1 MDNPEGQ
8 VTYPIRNRTAG
19 LPTSSST
26 FLGVHCV
33 FIFVFIIKPYGT
45 INLIR
50 QIQIFLFILLVH
62 KTRIH
67 LYIKYGINNKIYIA
81 KGHMGIIEKIVTNLL
96 LFLFIVN
103 ETIPK
108 TLPIKHPISNPPQI
122 ASTNSCS
129 IIHIVTIKHIGAKI
143 ERILVT
149 NSGFIFI
156 TTS

>member
-50 QIQIFLFILLVH
+50 QIQSEQIVRASARTLA
-62 KTRIH
+62 RIS
-67 LYIKYGINNKIYIA
+67 Y
-81 KGHMGIIEKIVTNLL
+81 E
-96 LFLFIVN
+96 
-103 ETIPK
+103 
-108 TLPIKHPISNPPQI
+108 
-122 ASTNSCS
+122 
-129 IIHIVTIKHIGAKI
+129 
-143 ERILVT
+143 ILV
-149 NSGFIFI
+149 
-156 TTS
+156 

>member
-50 QIQIFLFILLVH
+50 QIQILASIYFRSYNKVLYQNSRYFSTTNKWHPSISAECHQILFLYSYFKSVLEYKPYIIFCFHYRFLYKAAPNPDIELVGYAILLFQ
-62 KTRIH
+62 
-67 LYIKYGINNKIYIA
+67 GA
-81 KGHMGIIEKIVTNLL
+81 SEPFEQS
-96 LFLFIVN
+96 LFSFFYFQSVL
-103 ETIPK
+103 
-108 TLPIKHPISNPPQI
+108 Q
-122 ASTNSCS
+122 
-129 IIHIVTIKHIGAKI
+129 
-143 ERILVT
+143 
-149 NSGFIFI
+149 
-156 TTS
+156 

>member
-50 QIQIFLFILLVH
+50 QIQIRAYFQTQQKPEIFARTQSPVCLGIHAFI
-62 KTRIH
+62 KCTWSW
-67 LYIKYGINNKIYIA
+67 
-81 KGHMGIIEKIVTNLL
+81 
-96 LFLFIVN
+96 FSN
-103 ETIPK
+103 EIC
-108 TLPIKHPISNPPQI
+108 L
-122 ASTNSCS
+122 
-129 IIHIVTIKHIGAKI
+129 
-143 ERILVT
+143 
-149 NSGFIFI
+149 
-156 TTS
+156 

>member
-50 QIQIFLFILLVH
+50 QIQILAS
-62 KTRIH
+62 
-67 LYIKYGINNKIYIA
+67 LYFRSYNKIFYHNNCYFST
-81 KGHMGIIEKIVTNLL
+81 K
-96 LFLFIVN
+96 
-103 ETIPK
+103 
-108 TLPIKHPISNPPQI
+108 KHPSISLPECHQIRFLYSYFKSVLEFEHNIIFCFHNHFLNKATPNP
-122 ASTNSCS
+122 
-129 IIHIVTIKHIGAKI
+129 GI
-143 ERILVT
+143 ELA
-149 NSGFIFI
+149 G
-156 TTS
+156 

>member
-50 QIQIFLFILLVH
+50 QIQISLPIVPRTSLTF
-62 KTRIH
+62 H
-67 LYIKYGINNKIYIA
+67 LYFCKDFEKGGLLIY
-81 KGHMGIIEKIVTNLL
+81 
-96 LFLFIVN
+96 
-103 ETIPK
+103 
-108 TLPIKHPISNPPQI
+108 SNPPEKLP
-122 ASTNSCS
+122 
-129 IIHIVTIKHIGAKI
+129 H
-143 ERILVT
+143 
-149 NSGFIFI
+149 F
-156 TTS
+156 

>member
-50 QIQIFLFILLVH
+50 QIQIYTSIIYILQYLPSFFLVVVLFFHQRNQVQLHQLIVVSSQDILL
-62 KTRIH
+62 TPYMR
-67 LYIKYGINNKIYIA
+67 NK
-81 KGHMGIIEKIVTNLL
+81 
-96 LFLFIVN
+96 
-103 ETIPK
+103 
-108 TLPIKHPISNPPQI
+108 
-122 ASTNSCS
+122 C
-129 IIHIVTIKHIGAKI
+129 
-143 ERILVT
+143 
-149 NSGFIFI
+149 
-156 TTS
+156 

>member
-50 QIQIFLFILLVH
+50 KIQIFCCFQSLR
-62 KTRIH
+62 KTGSFQYAYPCYFDGNSH
-67 LYIKYGINNKIYIA
+67 LCYYNIFFFFNR
-81 KGHMGIIEKIVTNLL
+81 
-96 LFLFIVN
+96 LFLF
-103 ETIPK
+103 
-108 TLPIKHPISNPPQI
+108 
-122 ASTNSCS
+122 S
-129 IIHIVTIKHIGAKI
+129 ILSFTFMKYSFQSLSVAAA
-143 ERILVT
+143 RFLAP
-149 NSGFIFI
+149 
-156 TTS
+156 

>member
-50 QIQIFLFILLVH
+50 QIQIHAYFQSLH
-62 KTRIH
+62 KT
-67 LYIKYGINNKIYIA
+67 GIY
-81 KGHMGIIEKIVTNLL
+81 
-96 LFLFIVN
+96 LFLYVT
-103 ETIPK
+103 TIPTTEAK
-108 TLPIKHPISNPPQI
+108 K
-122 ASTNSCS
+122 A
-129 IIHIVTIKHIGAKI
+129 IGASLTNKNSTPCI
-143 ERILVT
+143 IVPAT
-149 NSGFIFI
+149 ANSG
-156 TTS
+156 SL